1 MQGGERQQRRA
12 SGEGGFD
19 AARAAAAELARVADG
34 VVVFDGEEGRVRLGL
49 AAELA
54 RAAGVPLLPLAALH
68 RTATAPRRA
77 A

>member
-1 MQGGERQQRRA
+1 M
-12 SGEGGFD
+12 D
-19 AARAAAAELARVADG
+19 VAAADLGRAADG

-54 RAAGVPLLPLAALH
+54 HAAGARLLPLAALH
-68 RTATAPRRA
+68 PTAPRRA